1 MPAMNATTKSPI
13 CKALPINLGGR
24 DFFVGDIHG
33 CFSHCERALEAAGFD
48 PALDRLIS
56 VGDLID
62 RGRES
67 MRALEWLGYDWF
79 HPIRGNHED
88 MFLQWMS
95 FGVDAHSRKKF
106 EEETYFRNANGG
118 SWVTRE
124 DPGQLRALA
133 QALEQL
139 PYFMAVPHPAGGLIG
154 VVHAELP
161 DGARWP
167 SMINR
172 DIDSGFRETMTWGRE
187 RWRSR
192 YGRAI
197 PARDKNMIAGLDAL
211 VCGHVRCKEPTGLGN
226 IVFIDTGGWHEKG
239 RFTVMSGDEIMS
251 ICDAIQT
258 SQTISISEALLAIPQ
273 YDAEDDD
280 D

>member
-1 MPAMNATTKSPI
+1 MNAPAAPYLY
-13 CKALPINLGGR
+13 KALSINLKGR

-33 CFSHCERALEAAGFD
+33 CFSRCQQALDDAGFD
-48 PALDRLIS
+48 PAADRLIS
-56 VGDLID
+56 VGDLLD

-67 MRALEWLGYDWF
+67 LQAREWLERDWF
-79 HPIRGNHED
+79 YAIRGNHED
-88 MFLQWMS
+88 MFLHWMS
-95 FGVDAHSRKKF
+95 LEGDPHSRRQF
-106 EEETYFRNANGG
+106 EEETYFLKANGG
-118 SWVTRE
+118 RWVANA
-124 DPGQLRALA
+124 DPGQLRSLA
-133 QALEQL
+133 REIARL
-139 PYFMAVPHPAGGLIG
+139 PYFMAVPHPGGGLIG

-172 DIDSGFRETMTWGRE
+172 EIDIGFRETMTWGRQ

-192 YGRAI
+192 YGRAK

-239 RFTVMSGDEIMS
+239 SFTVMSSDEIMA

-258 SQTISISEALLAIPQ
+258 SQTISISEALQAIPQ
-273 YDAEDDD
+273 YDDEDDD